1 VLVVRNAVVGP
12 FAENTFL
19 VGDSERREAI
29 LIDPG
34 GELDRV
40 LAMREPGGFE
50 IRRVF
55 LTHGHID
62 HVAGCAEA
70 CRRTGATS
78 QVHRADALW
87 LESALQ
93 QAAMFGFEE
102 AREAPTADHFHDD
115 GETLTV
121 GEHVG
126 RVLHTPGHSGGSCCL
141 VFEKARTVFSG
152 GAFSGSPSLVLKM
165 RGPPTNG
172 CGPGGS
178 AFGALARFASAP
190 PASPTSNYIITTPM
204 MFWPASTWSVSPVT
218 FRPRSEHR

>member
-1 VLVVRNAVVGP
+1 VLVIRNAVVGP
-12 FAENTFL
+12 FAENTYL
-19 VGDSERREAI
+19 VGDSETREAI

-78 QVHRADALW
+78 QVHGADVPW
-87 LESALQ
+87 LAGVPQ
-93 QAAMFGFEE
+93 QAEMFGFEE
-102 AREAPTADHFHDD
+102 AREAPTADHLHED

-126 RVLHTPGHSGGSCCL
+126 RILHTPGHSGGSCCL
-141 VFEKARTVFSG
+141 VFEKARTVFVG
-152 GAFSGSPSLVLKM
+152 DTLFSGSVGRTDLPGGSFEELERSIRERIFPLGDDV
-165 RGPPTNG
+165 RFFPGH
-172 CGPGGS
+172 GPGGTLGDERRNNP
-178 AFGALARFASAP
+178 FVGEKTRRGRFL
-190 PASPTSNYIITTPM
+190 
-204 MFWPASTWSVSPVT
+204 
-218 FRPRSEHR
+218 